1 MRDYNDKILR
11 GSVINGDQLKHPRA
25 KAIYRAACIHD
36 HVEVVQC
43 VRNSALD
50 EIITI
55 KSTRLQIPEYPDY
68 PIRTEEEVAI
78 ICRKQDDSWPE
89 VYALREDFPLGLPH
103 SNAKPY
109 KRPVSMCVVDYSFY
123 DVRLQFSAYDFIC
136 SIQNWFEKNSIG
148 ELHEANRPIEIF
160 MAPDGV
166 CVQKGELDFAKSYVQ
181 LKKITE
187 FTATFNFADRADAT
201 HSYLTVLAEQS
212 IATSMVYKPRT
223 LGELADIIKLVNIHS
238 LIPYVARECACMHT
252 LINNYP
258 LLLIVSTNQKRA
270 NGNDIRYGLFIVDI
284 NVTPRSIVQH
294 ALKSSPE
301 SHNEWLRSLPIKLY
315 EYRDGISRELNRI
328 VNGTPVSINH
338 LTIIGTGTLGSN
350 LIDHFIRKGVCE
362 RMMIVDNDYYLP
374 HNYGRHML
382 PAGNIME
389 KKTIAMKKLY
399 SDVENQHITPLF
411 RDACKLTDNEQ
422 AQFYGDADLIVD
434 ASTIIA
440 VERHLAKDISVKNGR
455 CCSIFL
461 NPQGRDLVLLMEDSN
476 RKHRLDLLEMSYYSE
491 LLRNESLENH
501 LNVPDQQSTS
511 TFSCRSES
519 NIMDYDDVG
528 VLASIASREIQR
540 HYQEQD
546 AVAEIWRINKPEGDV
561 LKVTVSIDE
570 WNAYKIDDVTVYV
583 SKSLQEAMNKERME
597 WKDLET
603 GGCLCGC
610 YDRDRRII
618 YVFAQIPA
626 PEDSKHESAA
636 FERGTKGLN
645 EAKQLIAK
653 RTYYQ
658 VRYLGEWHS
667 HPQGEPYPG
676 SLDKQQFE
684 KLDNELLQRDVPFV
698 QMICTPKGF
707 YVNCRM

>member
-11 GSVINGDQLKHPRA
+11 GSVINGDQLKHSRA

-55 KSTRLQIPEYPDY
+55 KLTRLQIPEYPDY
-68 PIRTEEEVAI
+68 PIQTEEVVAI

-89 VYALREDFPLGLPH
+89 VYATREDFPLGLPH
-103 SNAKPY
+103 SNAMPY

-123 DVRLQFSAYDFIC
+123 DVRLQFSAYDFIS

-148 ELHEANRPIEIF
+148 ELHEADRPIEIF
-160 MAPDGV
+160 MAPNGV
-166 CVQKGELDFAKSYVQ
+166 CVQKGVLDIAKSYV
-181 LKKITE
+181 KFKAVTE
-187 FTATFNFADRADAT
+187 FTATFSLVDRTDAT
-201 HSYLTVLAEQS
+201 HSYITVLAEQS
-212 IATSMVYKPRT
+212 IATSMVYKPHT
-223 LGELADIIKLVNIHS
+223 LGELADIIKLVKIHS
-238 LIPYVARECACMHT
+238 LILHITHECVLMHT
-252 LINNYP
+252 QVNNYP
-258 LLLIVSTNQKRA
+258 LLLVVSTNQKRA
-270 NGNDIRYGLFIVDI
+270 NGNDVRYGLFVVDL
-284 NVTPRSIVQH
+284 NVTPRSIAQH
-294 ALKSSPE
+294 ALKSSQE
-301 SHNEWLRSLPIKLY
+301 SHYDWLRSLPIKLY

-328 VNGTPVSINH
+328 VNGTLVSINH
-338 LTIIGTGTLGSN
+338 ITIIGTGTLGSN
-350 LIDHFIRKGVCE
+350 LIDHFIRKGVGK

-382 PAGNIME
+382 PACNIME
-389 KKTIAMKKLY
+389 KKAIAMKKLY

-411 RDACKLTDNEQ
+411 RDACKLTDSEQ
-422 AQFYGDADLIVD
+422 SQFYGDADLIVD
-434 ASTIIA
+434 ASTILA
-440 VERHLAKDISVKNGR
+440 VERHLARDISISNGR

-461 NPQGRDLVLLMEDSN
+461 NPQGTDLVLLMEDKA
-476 RKHRLDLLEMSYYSE
+476 RTERLDLLEMAYYSA
-491 LLRNESLENH
+491 LLENDSLQNH
-501 LNVPDQQSTS
+501 LEVPEQQRTS

-519 NIMDYDDVG
+519 NIIDYDDVG

-540 HYQEQD
+540 HYQGQE
-546 AVAEIWRINKPEGDV
+546 AVIEIWRINKPQGDV
-561 LKVTVSIDE
+561 FKVTVPINE
-570 WNAYKIDDVTVYV
+570 WDIYMIDDVIVYV
-583 SKSLQEAMNKERME
+583 SKSLQEIMDKERIE

-626 PEDSKHESAA
+626 PADSKHESTY
-636 FERGTKGLN
+636 FERGTMGLN
-645 EAKQLIAK
+645 EAKQQIAK

-667 HPQGEPYPG
+667 HPQGEPYP
-676 SLDKQQFE
+676 SLLDKQQFE
-684 KLDNELLQRDVPFV
+684 KLDNELIQQDVPFV
-698 QMICTPKGF
+698 QMISTPKGF